1 MDWKSL
7 LPKPAVPYLLAA
19 LALGGWF
26 THYTMQQR
34 AIGAMQADL
43 RASHAV
49 IDEAQRGASV
59 DSVRAAAL
67 ARSVD
72 SLERQLVGLRN
83 RAQRSDS
90 VATAV
95 TLSYRAF
102 RDQVLAAPPGSAVP
116 TLPQV
121 FAETDAAVNACELA
135 RADCKARADREEQRG
150 DSARA
155 ASAFNA
161 SRANRLSVALDSSRS
176 NERKLKRAL
185 PSTTGN
191 LMRTSKWAALG
202 GAAVW
207 AGCRLGLLRC
217 G

>member
-7 LPKPAVPYLLAA
+7 LLKPAVPYVLAA

-49 IDEAQRGASV
+49 IDAAQRGASV

-67 ARSVD
+67 SRSVD
-72 SLERQLVGLRN
+72 SLERQLIGLRS
-83 RAQRSDS
+83 RAQHSDS
-90 VATAV
+90 LATAL

-102 RDQVLAAPPGSAVP
+102 RDQVLAAPPGSVVP
-116 TLPQV
+116 TLSQM
-121 FAETDAAVNACELA
+121 FAQADTAVNACELA

-155 ASAFNA
+155 ESVLNA

-185 PSTTGN
+185 PSTAGN
-191 LMRTSKWAALG
+191 VVRASKWAVLG
-202 GAAVW
+202 GVAAW
-207 AGCRLGLLRC
+207 AGCRLGFLRC